1 MTSAIGDRGRF
12 SAISLLVSLVLT
24 IAWTGGFAPIDQ
36 ALRAIRFQIA
46 DQAPS
51 GETVLVEI
59 DAASLEAFGVWP
71 WPRSIHA
78 SLLDKLLELGAAD
91 IVFDIDF
98 STASFPEDDAALEA
112 ALERAGGYAFLA
124 AFAQTATNGQV
135 IVNRPL
141 ARFAAHADSVLVN
154 VDGDGTH
161 LLQSVPM
168 KLPGEN
174 IPSVAARLVP
184 TAEVGNQLFIDFGID
199 LDAIDRISVLEL
211 LEGSPDPGR
220 FYNKQVIIGA
230 SAVELRDFFRV
241 PRFGVVPGPLVQ
253 VAATE
258 TLKAGRG
265 VQELGE
271 FVALALSILLTPFL
285 FVGRRLFSLAWL
297 TFLGVVTAISVEVL
311 ACFALLLGPWAF
323 DTVAVHVAVGLC
335 LLLGLLE
342 ERSLRWR
349 EYLRQQARMTYL
361 ATHDPSSRAH
371 SRQAL
376 VDQVNGEIAS
386 GKLCRISMLRLGRL
400 DGAIVGLGHAV
411 GEGVAREAARRIEQH
426 IGRTPARVGRDLFAW
441 LHGDDDTE
449 GLSASSSLAMMAVGQ
464 SYLVDGHVV
473 VLDPEVGLSGLAR
486 PQDGAEELLR
496 QAEVALVAAHSLRS
510 KTEIFDPAEDD
521 GIKQRRILDV
531 ALRQAMAKREFFLL
545 YQPQHDLRSGDMIGV
560 EALVRWRSPVFGLV
574 SPADFIPL
582 AEETGLIVQLGGWVL
597 EQACLEA
604 MQWDWNGRLAVNVS
618 VGQFRLGNLADDVR
632 AVLERTGFPA
642 ARLDLEI
649 TESLFAGIDPKL
661 LADLAT
667 IRALGVGI
675 ALDDFGTGYSSL
687 SALAT
692 LPVDKIKIDQSFVRP
707 LPDADKEML
716 VETIVLLAKRLGKT
730 LVAEGIETEEQRDY
744 LRKLQCDVGQ
754 GYFFGRPSLPE
765 TLDLVKRT
773 VRIA

>member
-1 MTSAIGDRGRF
+1 
-12 SAISLLVSLVLT
+12 
-24 IAWTGGFAPIDQ
+24 
-36 ALRAIRFQIA
+36 
-46 DQAPS
+46 
-51 GETVLVEI
+51 
-59 DAASLEAFGVWP
+59 
-71 WPRSIHA
+71 
-78 SLLDKLLELGAAD
+78 
-91 IVFDIDF
+91 
-98 STASFPEDDAALEA
+98 
-112 ALERAGGYAFLA
+112 
-124 AFAQTATNGQV
+124 
-135 IVNRPL
+135 
-141 ARFAAHADSVLVN
+141 
-154 VDGDGTH
+154 
-161 LLQSVPM
+161 
-168 KLPGEN
+168 
-174 IPSVAARLVP
+174 
-184 TAEVGNQLFIDFGID
+184 
-199 LDAIDRISVLEL
+199 
-211 LEGSPDPGR
+211 
-220 FYNKQVIIGA
+220 
-230 SAVELRDFFRV
+230 
-241 PRFGVVPGPLVQ
+241 
-253 VAATE
+253 
-258 TLKAGRG
+258 
-265 VQELGE
+265 
-271 FVALALSILLTPFL
+271 
-285 FVGRRLFSLAWL
+285 
-297 TFLGVVTAISVEVL
+297 
-311 ACFALLLGPWAF
+311 
-323 DTVAVHVAVGLC
+323 
-335 LLLGLLE
+335 
-342 ERSLRWR
+342 
-349 EYLRQQARMTYL
+349 MTYL